1 MFGDSESN
9 ARDAEAARLVNLQIA
24 ESDTKCIKKSI
35 HEPKRLAFKFS
46 NSDDTLARC
55 MNQEACEILPWCS
68 GGKRDEKRPFSGPR
82 QLSRAELKVNDL
94 HYLVAL
100 HVLLM
105 IPDSITAKLVIGLAG
120 PYRERDILL
129 SRVKDELVIEQNTT
143 NYPDLNGRSSLAGLP
158 KYLSELLV
166 GWFITSIYFDNEYI
180 NENHIFKNNDLKVE
194 ERVLYAKN
202 NYHRTAD
209 AISKSID
216 KALKMNNY
224 KFASNS
230 GVEKFLGIC
239 LAISD
244 DATVV
249 LNLTSTYEERALIDV
264 GLDGPTPNIKGD
276 TVINFAFNSTDEFQG
291 SSLKDFTKY
300 LQSNWSIESIQLGA
314 LSGGEL
320 YFVYYCKDCYDQPA
334 SASAAGAAVAPAAGA
349 PTQRVDSKVCF
360 NNQDIF
366 SLEAFDTLEDT
377 NIIQFYFTSGPLN
390 KIENKAECFDY
401 GMLKQYWAQKKA
413 GPAWNYGLCN
423 FSKVPWVIA
432 DGKCILIDSV
442 DRPDQDCKKFY
453 KLTTSKGNIYLPSMA
468 VQEIVHGRN
477 LIRKWALVP
486 RGTVN
491 IGAGQHHEGEFS
503 DPKGRLFQAV
513 PLTEPRVPLRPERVK
528 LNYKSA

>member
-1 MFGDSESN
+1 M
-9 ARDAEAARLVNLQIA
+9 
-24 ESDTKCIKKSI
+24 TK
-35 HEPKRLAFKFS
+35 
-46 NSDDTLARC
+46 
-55 MNQEACEILPWCS
+55 
-68 GGKRDEKRPFSGPR
+68 KRPFSGPR
-82 QLSRAELKVNDL
+82 PLSRAELKVNDL
-94 HYLVAL
+94 HYIIAL

-143 NYPDLNGRSSLAGLP
+143 NYPDLVGRSSLAGLP

-180 NENHIFKNNDLKVE
+180 NENRVFKNNDLKVE

-216 KALKMNNY
+216 KGLKVGSY
-224 KFASNS
+224 KFAATA
-230 GVEKFLGIC
+230 GVEKFLAIC

-244 DATVV
+244 DAAVA
-249 LNLTSTYEERALIDV
+249 LNVTSTYEAEVLIDIR
-264 GLDGPTPNIKGD
+264 LDGPTPNIKGD
-276 TVINFAFNSTDEFQG
+276 TVINFAFNGTDEFQG
-291 SSLKDFTKY
+291 SSLKEFIKY
-300 LQSNWSIESIQLGA
+300 LQDNWSIESIQLA
-314 LSGGEL
+314 SLSGGEL
-320 YFVYYCKDCYDQPA
+320 YFVYDCKGCYDQPDSVGA
-334 SASAAGAAVAPAAGA
+334 GAVGAAGAAAVS
-349 PTQRVDSKVCF
+349 TIQRVDSKDCF

-366 SLEAFDTLEDT
+366 SLEAFDMLEDT

-413 GPAWNYGLCN
+413 GPSWNYGLCN
-423 FSKVPWVIA
+423 FSKVPWVNA
-432 DGKCILIDSV
+432 DGKSILIDSV

-477 LIRKWALVP
+477 LVRKWALVP

-491 IGAGQHHEGEFS
+491 IGAGQHHEGELS
-503 DPKGRLFQAV
+503 DPKGCLFQAV